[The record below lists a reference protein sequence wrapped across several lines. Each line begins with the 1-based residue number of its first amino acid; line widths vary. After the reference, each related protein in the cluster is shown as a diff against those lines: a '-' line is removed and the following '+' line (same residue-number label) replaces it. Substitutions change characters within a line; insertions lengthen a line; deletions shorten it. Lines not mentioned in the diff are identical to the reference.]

1 MKAPG
6 NLETYNSTEHI
17 ETTIMDQLIR
27 SSELGAETGL
37 SPAQRT
43 AGARQLGRAAAVVG
57 IAAVVIVLWAF
68 VSAHNAAAKL
78 KEVTEDQAVINVAT
92 TRPQSQAGVGELILP
107 GNIQANYEA
116 PIYARTSGYLK
127 RWLVDI
133 GTPVKAG
140 QLLAQIES
148 PEVDQQ
154 LRQAQADLA
163 TAEANQKIADLTA
176 QRWRDLRATD
186 SVSKQEADEK
196 IASAASGD
204 AQKQAAHANV
214 QRLRELSGFEKIVA
228 PFDGVVTA
236 RNTDIGQLIAA
247 GENTG
252 PALFRVADMHRLRLY
267 VTVPQTYAASMK
279 PGLQAELHFPD
290 RPGKTYTATLDS
302 TSSAIDTSTRTLLA
316 QLVIDNK
323 NGELLPGAYTEVH
336 FKLPAG
342 AAGESY
348 KLPANVLLFRS
359 DGLHVGVVGPNGKV
373 VLKPVAVGR
382 DYGSDIEIIHGLDP
396 DDAVILSPPD
406 SLADGVAVRVAT
418 PKAEKVAKS

>member
-1 MKAPG
+1 
-6 NLETYNSTEHI
+6 
-17 ETTIMDQLIR
+17 MDQLIR
-27 SSELGAETGL
+27 SNELGAEGAL
-37 SPAQRT
+37 APAGTKRS
-43 AGARQLGRAAAVVG
+43 ARGLGRAAFFVG
-57 IAAVVIVLWAF
+57 AAALIVLLWAG
-68 VSAHNAAAKL
+68 VSAHFASAKL
-78 KEVTEDQAVINVAT
+78 KEVTEQQAVVTVAT
-92 TRPQSQAGVGELILP
+92 TKPSAQSGLSELILP

-140 QLLAQIES
+140 QLLAEIES

-154 LRQAQADLA
+154 LRQAEADLS

-176 QRWRDLRATD
+176 QRWRDLRSTD

-204 AQKQAAHANV
+204 AQMQAAHANV
-214 QRLRELSGFEKIVA
+214 QRLKELSGFEKIVA

-252 PALFRVADMHRLRLY
+252 PALFRVADMHRLRTY
-267 VTVPQTYAASMK
+267 VTVPQTYAASMT
-279 PGLQAELHFPD
+279 PGLKADLLFPD
-290 RPGKTYTATLDS
+290 RPGKVYTATLDS
-302 TSSAIDTSTRTLLA
+302 TSSAIDQTTRTLLA

-323 NGELLPGAYTEVH
+323 NGELLPGAYAEVH
-336 FKLPAG
+336 FHLPPG
-342 AAGESY
+342 AAGPIF

-359 DGLHVGVVGPNGKV
+359 DGLHVGTVDANNHV
-373 VLKPVAVGR
+373 VLKTVEVGR
-382 DYGSDIEIIHGLDP
+382 DFGSDVEIIHGLNP
-396 DDAVILSPPD
+396 DDNVILSPPD
-406 SLADGVAVRVAT
+406 SLTEGMAVRLAT
-418 PKAEKVAKS
+418 PAKAERVAKS

>member
-1 MKAPG
+1 
-6 NLETYNSTEHI
+6 
-17 ETTIMDQLIR
+17 MDQLIR
-27 SSELGAETGL
+27 SNELGAE
-37 SPAQRT
+37 
-43 AGARQLGRAAAVVG
+43 GAVAPPGTKRSARGLGRAALFVG
-57 IAAVVIVLWAF
+57 VAALIIILWAG
-68 VSAHNAAAKL
+68 VSAHFAAAKL
-78 KEVTEDQAVINVAT
+78 KEVTEAQAVVTVAT
-92 TRPQSQAGVGELILP
+92 TKPAAQSDLAELVLP

-140 QLLAQIES
+140 QLLGEIES
-148 PEVDQQ
+148 PEIDQQ

-176 QRWRDLRATD
+176 QRWRDLRASD

-204 AQKQAAHANV
+204 AQMQSAHANV
-214 QRLRELSGFEKIVA
+214 QRLKELSGFEKIVA

-252 PALFRVADMHRLRLY
+252 PALFRIADMHRLRLY
-267 VTVPQTYAASMK
+267 VTVPQTYAASMT
-279 PGLQAELHFPD
+279 PGLKADLAFPD

-302 TSSAIDTSTRTLLA
+302 TSSAIDASTRTLLA

-323 NGELLPGAYTEVH
+323 NGELLPGAYVEVH
-336 FKLPAG
+336 FKLPPGAG
-342 AAGESY
+342 GPTF
-348 KLPANVLLFRS
+348 KLPANVLLFRG
-359 DGLHVGVVGPNGKV
+359 DGLHVGTVDANNHV
-373 VLKPVAVGR
+373 VLKTVEVGR
-382 DYGSDIEIIHGLDP
+382 DYGSDIEIVHGLDA
-396 DDAVILSPPD
+396 DDNVILSPPD
-406 SLADGVAVRVAT
+406 SLTDGIAVHVAT
-418 PKAEKVAKS
+418 PAKADRVAQS

>member
-1 MKAPG
+1 
-6 NLETYNSTEHI
+6 
-17 ETTIMDQLIR
+17 MDQLIR
-27 SSELGAETGL
+27 SSELATETGL
-37 SPAQRT
+37 SPAQSK
-43 AGARQLGRAAAVVG
+43 AGARQLGRAAVVVG

-68 VSAHNAAAKL
+68 VSAHHAAAQL

-92 TRPQSQAGVGELILP
+92 TKPQSQAGVGELILP

-154 LRQAQADLA
+154 LRQAQAQLA

-204 AQKQAAHANV
+204 AQMQAARADL

-290 RPGKTYTATLDS
+290 RPGKVYTATLDS
-302 TSSAIDTSTRTLLA
+302 TSSAIDTATRTLLA

-323 NGELLPGAYTEVH
+323 NGELLPGAYAEVH
-336 FKLPAG
+336 FKLPPATAG
-342 AAGESY
+342 QSF

-359 DGLHVGVVGPNGKV
+359 DGLHVGTVDANNHV
-373 VLKPVAVGR
+373 VLKEVQIGR
-382 DYGSDIEIIHGLDP
+382 DYGSDIEIIHGLTA
-396 DDAVILSPPD
+396 DDNVILSPPD
-406 SLADGVAVRVAT
+406 SLANGVAVRVAA
-418 PKAEKVAKS
+418 PKPAKVARS

>member
-1 MKAPG
+1 
-6 NLETYNSTEHI
+6 
-17 ETTIMDQLIR
+17 MDQLIR
-27 SSELGAETGL
+27 SNELGAEGAL
-37 SPAQRT
+37 APAGTKRS
-43 AGARQLGRAAAVVG
+43 ARGLGRAALFVG
-57 IAAVVIVLWAF
+57 VAALIVLLWAG
-68 VSAHNAAAKL
+68 VSAHFASAKL
-78 KEVTEDQAVINVAT
+78 KEVTEEQAVVTVAT
-92 TRPQSQAGVGELILP
+92 TKPAEQSGLAELILP

-140 QLLAQIES
+140 QLLAEIES

-154 LRQAQADLA
+154 LRQAEADLS

-204 AQKQAAHANV
+204 AQMQAARANV
-214 QRLRELSGFEKIVA
+214 QRLKELSGFEKIVA

-252 PALFRVADMHRLRLY
+252 PALFRVADMHRLRTY
-267 VTVPQTYAASMK
+267 VTVPQTYAASMI
-279 PGLQAELHFPD
+279 PGLKADLLFPD
-290 RPGKTYTATLDS
+290 RPGKVYTATLDS
-302 TSSAIDTSTRTLLA
+302 TSSAIDQTTRTLLA

-323 NGELLPGAYTEVH
+323 NGELLPGAYAEVH
-336 FKLPAG
+336 FHLPPGAAGPVFKLPAN
-342 AAGESY
+342 A
-348 KLPANVLLFRS
+348 LLFRS
-359 DGLHVGVVGPNGKV
+359 DGLHVGTVDANNHV
-373 VLKPVAVGR
+373 VLKTVEVGR
-382 DYGSDIEIIHGLDP
+382 DFGSDVEIIHGLSA
-396 DDAVILSPPD
+396 DDNVILSPPD
-406 SLADGVAVRVAT
+406 SLTEGMAVRLAT
-418 PKAEKVAKS
+418 PAKAERVAKS

>member
-1 MKAPG
+1 
-6 NLETYNSTEHI
+6 
-17 ETTIMDQLIR
+17 MDPLIR
-27 SSELGAETGL
+27 SNELAARGAAA
-37 SPAQRT
+37 PAGTKRS
-43 AGARQLGRAAAVVG
+43 ARGLGRAALFVG
-57 IAAVVIVLWAF
+57 IAALIVLAWAG
-68 VSAHNAAAKL
+68 VSAHFAAAKL
-78 KEVTEDQAVINVAT
+78 KDVTEAQAVVTVAT
-92 TRPQSQAGVGELILP
+92 TRPAAQSELAELILP
-107 GNIQANYEA
+107 GNLQANYEA

-140 QLLAQIES
+140 QLLGEIES

-163 TAEANQKIADLTA
+163 TATANQKIAALTA
-176 QRWRDLRATD
+176 KRWADLRATD

-204 AQKQAAHANV
+204 AQMQAAHANV
-214 QRLRELSGFEKIVA
+214 QRLKELSGFEKIVA

-279 PGLQAELHFPD
+279 PGLQADLLFPD

-302 TSSAIDTSTRTLLA
+302 TSSAIDASTRTLLA
-316 QLVIDNK
+316 QLVIDNQ
-323 NGELLPGAYTEVH
+323 NGELLPGAYAEVH
-336 FKLPAG
+336 FKLPPG
-342 AAGESY
+342 AAGPTF

-359 DGLHVGVVGPNGKV
+359 DGLHVGTVDAHNHV
-373 VLKPVAVGR
+373 VLKVVEVGR
-382 DYGSDIEIIHGLDP
+382 DYGSDIEIVHGLDK
-396 DDAVILSPPD
+396 DDNVILSPPD
-406 SLADGVAVRVAT
+406 SLTDGITVRLATPAPPKGQRVAQ
-418 PKAEKVAKS
+418 S